1 MTWNM
6 GHYFFKNT
14 AWKIYI
20 SQNFLTQYFVM
31 MEQLNLNDLFV
42 YNLMRGE
49 LQRRR
54 RQILPKTPDDGAR

>member
-1 MTWNM
+1 MTLNM

-20 SQNFLTQYFVM
+20 PRNFLTLYFVM
-31 MEQLNLNDLFV
+31 MEQSNLNDLLV
-42 YNLMRGE
+42 YNLMSGE

-54 RQILPKTPDDGAR
+54 RQILPKTPDGGVR